1 MLPWQQNFWITT
13 IGSFCNGD
21 GEQLEKA
28 IGLDWQKNKLAH
40 ASPFLYISYS
50 LHDCDMKL
58 LNLCACFMEHN
69 RRAHHKNVRLFIFL
83 NLDTVLLDLTQKILP
98 TFDKFNEIK

>member
-1 MLPWQQNFWITT
+1 
-13 IGSFCNGD
+13 
-21 GEQLEKA
+21 
-28 IGLDWQKNKLAH
+28 
-40 ASPFLYISYS
+40 
-50 LHDCDMKL
+50 
-58 LNLCACFMEHN
+58 MEHN